1 MKLISFNDIL
11 DLKISPSTCYE
22 WVFEAISRK
31 KDAILP
37 PKISLK
43 PEIDGV
49 FYNTMPVIIPYLN
62 VAGVKEVTRYPGRI
76 PSLDSQIL
84 LYDLQSGET
93 LALIDGNWIT
103 GMRTGAVAAH
113 SIKLLAVK
121 DFSTLGFIG
130 LGNTAR
136 ATLLTLLSLYPDR
149 NFDIKL
155 KTYKDQHNLFIKR
168 FSKFNNI
175 HFICCNSTEEVVKD
189 SDVIVSSVTVF
200 KNDICSDE
208 CFKPG
213 TLVVP
218 IHTRGFTNCDLFFDK
233 VYADDRDHVIGFK
246 NFNKFKSISEISVLL
261 LLT

>member
-1 MKLISFNDIL
+1 MNGFVKRFQ
-11 DLKISPSTCYE
+11 
-22 WVFEAISRK
+22 K

-43 PEIDGV
+43 PKIDGI
-49 FYNTMPVIIPYLN
+49 FYNAMPVIIPHLN
-62 VAGVKEVTRYPGRI
+62 VAGVKEVNRYPAE
-76 PSLDSQIL
+76 SQVLDNQIL
-84 LYDLQSGET
+84 LYDLQNGDA
-93 LALIDGNWIT
+93 LALIYGNWIT
-103 GMRTGAVAAH
+103 GMRTGTVATH
-113 SIKLLAVK
+113 SIKFFAVK
-121 DFSTLGFIG
+121 DFSTLGFIR

-149 NFDIKL
+149 NFKIKL
-155 KTYKDQHNLFIKR
+155 KTYKNQHDFFIKR

-175 HFICCNSTEEVVKD
+175 HFICCSSTEEVIKD

-208 CFKPG
+208 CIKPG
-213 TLVVP
+213 ALVVP
-218 IHTRGFTNCDLFFDK
+218 IHTRSFTNCDLFFDK
-233 VYADDRDHVIGFK
+233 VYADGRGHVNGFK